1 MRPSR
6 LRPALAHPHP
16 MLAAFRAAPWDG
28 AAARRFAGAFA
39 LAVLALLGAW
49 LALAAAL
56 DPYDILGTRIIVTR
70 ELGADRRLAAPEGD
84 RALGALH
91 LAHRVRPLETVVVGS
106 SRAMMGFDPDSA
118 TLAPLHAFN
127 AGLTSLGFEE
137 SLAVLAYAIAKRPTL
152 RRAIWLLDFD
162 LFFLSPELPF
172 DFGQSAFAG
181 RPLVEAYS
189 RYLLST
195 SAVRASLAVLR
206 GAESR
211 SRWAKSR
218 RGLLGGAFLERDG
231 DGQRRLFEQ
240 EAARLHPQLLRER
253 DRFTADL
260 GRHAAAFRA
269 ALVAARA
276 AGVEV
281 LVTLAPIQV
290 WRRALFE
297 RAELAPAFEAW
308 KRRLAAEVEAAN
320 AGPGSARAQLWDF
333 ARLHPLTAEP
343 PPTRPGDAPVRHFWE
358 GSHFRPSVGEAMA
371 ARMLPEL
378 HAPVDP
384 SFGVVLTPDNVGE
397 ALDRDAAAL
406 AAWRRTHPQ
415 MEEDLAALL
424 ARPAE
429 AAAKRP

>member
-1 MRPSR
+1 MPPPRP
-6 LRPALAHPHP
+6 RPALLRLPVAPD
-16 MLAAFRAAPWDG
+16 AFRATAWQG

-39 LAVLALLGAW
+39 LAALALLGAW

-56 DPYDILGTRIIVTR
+56 DPYGILGTRILMTR

-84 RALGALH
+84 RALAALH

-106 SRAMMGFDPDSA
+106 SRAMMGFDPESA

-137 SLAVLAYAIAKRPTL
+137 GLSVLAYAIAKRPTL

-162 LFFLSPELPF
+162 LFFLPPELPF
-172 DFGQSAFAG
+172 DFSQSAFAG
-181 RPLVEAYS
+181 RPLADAYS
-189 RYLLST
+189 RYLLSA

-206 GAESR
+206 GAGR
-211 SRWAKSR
+211 KARWVKSR
-218 RGLLGGAFLERDG
+218 RGHLGGAFLERDG

-253 DRFTADL
+253 RRFTADL
-260 GRHAAAFRA
+260 DRHAAAFRA
-269 ALVAARA
+269 ALVGAKA

-281 LVTLAPIQV
+281 FVALAPVQI

-297 RAELAPAFEAW
+297 RAGLAPAFEAW
-308 KRRLAAEVEAAN
+308 KRRLAAEVAAAN
-320 AGPGSARAQLWDF
+320 ARPGAAAVRLWDF
-333 ARLHPLTAEP
+333 ARVHPLTAERP
-343 PPTRPGDAPVRHFWE
+343 PARPGDAPVRHFWE
-358 GSHFRPSVGEAMA
+358 GSHFRPAIGDKIV

-378 HAPVDP
+378 PHAADP
-384 SFGVVLTPDNVGE
+384 SFGVVLTPGSVGE

-415 MEEDLAALL
+415 MAQDLAAIL
-424 ARPAE
+424 ARPPE
-429 AAAKRP
+429 PVKRR